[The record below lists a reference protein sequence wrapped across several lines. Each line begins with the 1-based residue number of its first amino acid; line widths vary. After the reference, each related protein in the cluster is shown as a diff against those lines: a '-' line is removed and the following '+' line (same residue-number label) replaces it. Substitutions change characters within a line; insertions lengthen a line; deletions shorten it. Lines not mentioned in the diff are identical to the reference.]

1 MTMKRLIVIFAI
13 ALLMPAISQAK
24 SGDDFSPVDLVNP
37 LMGTQ
42 SHHSFSQGNTY
53 PAIGRPWG
61 THLWTPQTA
70 ANKDTW
76 TYVYTAYKI
85 RGIKMTHQP
94 SPWVGDYGQFSLMP
108 VTTGPFTDENQRE
121 SWFTHKAEVAKPY
134 YYSVYLAEHD
144 ATFELTPTMRA
155 ARVRITYPEKE
166 QSYLVVDA
174 FEKGPAGGSEIK
186 IDGNRIYGVSRKIHN
201 QSLNKANQLWFVIES
216 DTPFETA
223 DVVTAEEGHAL
234 ALVGFKTARGQQVNL
249 RVAGSFISAEQ
260 AEQNLKEVEK
270 DFDTIKQEGRDEWNT
285 LMGRIK
291 VEGGTADEQKT
302 FYSCLY
308 RSLLFPH
315 DLSEITADGR
325 RVHRSPHDGDIHD
338 GYLFT
343 DTGFWDTFRCLFGL
357 LDLVWPDQAAKVQE
371 GLVNHY
377 LESGFLPEWCSPGH
391 CPTCMIG
398 NNSASVVSEAY
409 IKGLRGYDIEK
420 LWEALGH
427 GAHAA
432 LEGTTATGRL
442 GWEHYDKLG
451 YVPCDVNIRESAA
464 RTLEYAYDDWAIW
477 RLGKELG
484 KSEAELAPYAKAC
497 QNYRNL
503 YRKEV
508 GMMSGRKSDGSWPEP
523 FNPFKWGGDFTEG
536 NALQYTWSV
545 FHDPAGLAELMGGWD
560 CFAHA
565 LDTLFELPPIYDDS
579 YYGFTIHEI
588 REMQV
593 MNLGNYAHGNQPAQH
608 VIYMYDWCGQPW
620 KAQARVRE
628 VMKKFYNAA
637 ADGYCGDEDNGQT
650 SAWYVFSAMGFYP
663 VCPASGQYALGS
675 PLFNKVTVSLENG
688 KKIVICAADNSEK
701 NVYVGGL
708 NLNGKKHTANYIT
721 HDQLTKGAKLRFKM
735 QPQPDTARGT
745 APKDRPYSFSENK

>member
-1 MTMKRLIVIFAI
+1 MKRFKDILLIATILVPTLSFAGSRQT
-13 ALLMPAISQAK
+13 LSPA
-24 SGDDFSPVDLVNP
+24 DLANP

-42 SHHSFSQGNTY
+42 SHFSFSQGNTY

-76 TYVYTAYKI
+76 TYTYNAYKI

-108 VTTGPFTDENQRE
+108 VTTGPITDENQRE

-144 ATFELTPTMRA
+144 ATFELAPTERA
-155 ARVRITYPEKE
+155 ARIRITYPERE

-174 FEKGPAGGSEIK
+174 FEKGPAGGSEIR
-186 IDGNRIYGVSRKIHN
+186 IEGNRIYGVSRKIHN

-223 DVVTAEEGHAL
+223 EVRTPEEGHAV
-234 ALVGFKTARGQQVNL
+234 ALVGFRTARGQQINL
-249 RVAGSFISAEQ
+249 RAAASFISEDQALVNLAE
-260 AEQNLKEVEK
+260 AEA
-270 DFDTIKQEGRDEWNT
+270 DFDTVCREGRDQWNRE
-285 LMGRIK
+285 LSRIL
-291 VEGGTADEQKT
+291 VEGGSADEQKT

-325 RVHRSPHDGDIHD
+325 RVHRSPHDGRLHD

-357 LDLVWPDQAAKVQE
+357 VDLVWPEQAAKVQE
-371 GLVNHY
+371 SLVNHY

-398 NNSASVVSEAY
+398 NNSASVVAEAY
-409 IKGLRGYDIEK
+409 VKGLRGYDVEK
-420 LWEALGH
+420 LWEAVKH

-442 GWEHYDKLG
+442 GWEAYDSLG
-451 YVPCDVNIRESAA
+451 YVPCDMGIRESAA
-464 RTLEYAYDDWAIW
+464 RTLEYAYDDWCIW
-477 RLGKELG
+477 RLGKALG
-484 KSEAELAPYAKAC
+484 KSEEEIAPYAKAS

-503 YRKEV
+503 YKPSA
-508 GMMSGRKSDGSWPEP
+508 GMMSGRRSDGSWPEP

-545 FHDPAGLAELMGGWD
+545 FHDPAGLASLMGGWD
-560 CFAHA
+560 KFAHA

-579 YYGFTIHEI
+579 YYGITIHEI

-608 VIYMYDWCGQPW
+608 VIYLYDWCGQPW
-620 KAQARVRE
+620 KAQARARE
-628 VMKKFYNAA
+628 VMSKFYAPRP
-637 ADGYCGDEDNGQT
+637 DGYCGDEDNGQT
-650 SAWYVFSAMGFYP
+650 SAWYIFSALGFYP
-663 VCPASGQYALGS
+663 VCPASGEYALGS
-675 PLFNKVTVSLENG
+675 PLFCKATICPQGGKTIEVTA
-688 KKIVICAADNSEK
+688 KDNCPE
-701 NVYVGGL
+701 NVYVEKLKVDGR
-708 NLNGKKHTANYIT
+708 NYSRNYIT
-721 HDQLTKGAKLRFKM
+721 HSQLKAGARLGFKM
-735 QPQPDTARGT
+735 SDTPNTGRGT
-745 APKDRPYSFSENK
+745 ADGDRPYSFSNNK

>member
-1 MTMKRLIVIFAI
+1 MKKTIIILAI
-13 ALLMPAISQAK
+13 AALLMPLAATAK
-24 SGDDFSPVDLVNP
+24 GDVDPVDQVSTLV
-37 LMGTQ
+37 GTM
-42 SHHSFSQGNTY
+42 SHFTFSQGNTY

-76 TYVYTAYKI
+76 TYTYTAQKI

-94 SPWVGDYGQFSLMP
+94 SPWVGDYGQFCLMP
-108 VTTGPFTDENQRE
+108 VTTGPFVTDEERA
-121 SWFTHKAEVAKPY
+121 SWFTHKAETATPY

-155 ARVRITYPEKE
+155 ARVRITYPECE

-174 FEKGPAGGSEIK
+174 YEKGPAGGSEIR
-186 IDGNRIYGVSRKIHN
+186 IEGNRIYGISRKIHN

-223 DVVTAEEGHAL
+223 EVKTPEEGHAI

-249 RVAGSFISAEQ
+249 RAAASFISPEQ
-260 AEQNLKEVEK
+260 ALQNLKEVEA
-270 DFDTIKQEGRDEWNT
+270 DFDTIKAEGRKEWNRE
-285 LMGRIK
+285 LGRIK
-291 VEGGTADEQKT
+291 IEGGTAEEQQT

-315 DLSEITADGR
+315 DFSEITADGR
-325 RVHRSPHDGDIHD
+325 RVHMSPHDGKVHD

-343 DTGFWDTFRCLFGL
+343 DTGFWDTFRCLFAL
-357 LDLVWPDQAAKVQE
+357 LDLVWPHQAAKVQE

-398 NNSASVVSEAY
+398 NNSASVVAEAY
-409 IKGLRGYDIEK
+409 VKGLRGYDIEK
-420 LWEALGH
+420 LWEALKH

-432 LEGTTATGRL
+432 LENTTATGRL
-442 GWEHYDKLG
+442 GWEAYDKLG
-451 YVPCDVNIRESAA
+451 YVPCDMNIRESAA

-484 KSEAELAPYAKAC
+484 KSDEELAPYAKAAM
-497 QNYRNL
+497 NYRNL
-503 YRKEV
+503 YRKQV

-560 CFAHA
+560 SFAHA

-579 YYGFTIHEI
+579 YYGITIHEI

-608 VIYMYDWCGQPW
+608 VIYLYDWCGQPW
-620 KAQARVRE
+620 KAQSRARE
-628 VMKKFYNAA
+628 VMKQFYHAGP
-637 ADGYCGDEDNGQT
+637 DGYCGDEDNGQT
-650 SAWYVFSAMGFYP
+650 SAWYIFSALGFYP

-675 PLFNKVTVSLENG
+675 PLFDKAVITPESG
-688 KKIVICAADNSEK
+688 KKISIKAYNNGPD
-701 NVYVGGL
+701 NVYVDTFA
-708 NLNGKKHTANYIT
+708 LNGNWHKANYIT
-721 HDQLTKGAKLRFKM
+721 HSDLTKGAKLSFKM
-735 QPQPDTARGT
+735 SADPNTTRGT
-745 APKDRPYSFSENK
+745 AEADRPYSFSDNK

>member
-1 MTMKRLIVIFAI
+1 MKRFKDILLIAAILVPTLSFAGSRQ
-13 ALLMPAISQAK
+13 ALSPA
-24 SGDDFSPVDLVNP
+24 DLATP

-42 SHHSFSQGNTY
+42 SHFSFSQGNTY

-76 TYVYTAYKI
+76 TYTYNAYKI

-108 VTTGPFTDENQRE
+108 VTTGPITDENQRE

-144 ATFELTPTMRA
+144 ATFELAPTERA
-155 ARVRITYPEKE
+155 ARIRITYPERE

-174 FEKGPAGGSEIK
+174 FEKGPAGGSEIR
-186 IDGNRIYGVSRKIHN
+186 IEGSRIYGVSRKIHN

-223 DVVTAEEGHAL
+223 EVRTPEEGHAV
-234 ALVGFKTARGQQVNL
+234 ALVGFRTARGQQINL
-249 RVAGSFISAEQ
+249 RAAASFISEEQ
-260 AEQNLKEVEK
+260 ALVNLAEAEA
-270 DFDTIKQEGRDEWNT
+270 DFDTVCREGRDQWNRE
-285 LMGRIK
+285 LSRIL
-291 VEGGTADEQKT
+291 VEGGSADEQKT

-315 DLSEITADGR
+315 DLSEVTADGR
-325 RVHRSPHDGDIHD
+325 RVHRSPHDGRLHD

-357 LDLVWPDQAAKVQE
+357 LDLVWPEQAAKVQE
-371 GLVNHY
+371 SLVNHY

-398 NNSASVVSEAY
+398 NNSASVVAEAY
-409 IKGLRGYDIEK
+409 VKGLRGYDVEK
-420 LWEALGH
+420 LWEAVKH

-442 GWEHYDKLG
+442 GWEAYDKLG
-451 YVPCDVNIRESAA
+451 YVPCDINIRESAA
-464 RTLEYAYDDWAIW
+464 RTLEYAYDDWCIW
-477 RLGKELG
+477 RLGKALG
-484 KSEAELAPYAKAC
+484 KSEEEIAPYAKAS

-503 YRKEV
+503 YKPSA
-508 GMMSGRKSDGSWPEP
+508 GMMSGRRSDGSWPEP

-545 FHDPAGLAELMGGWD
+545 FHDPAGLATLMGGWD
-560 CFAHA
+560 KFAHA

-579 YYGFTIHEI
+579 YYGITIHEI

-608 VIYMYDWCGQPW
+608 VIYLYNWCGQPW
-620 KAQARVRE
+620 KAQARARE
-628 VMKKFYNAA
+628 VMSKFYGAGP
-637 ADGYCGDEDNGQT
+637 DGYCGDEDNGQT
-650 SAWYVFSAMGFYP
+650 SAWYIFSALGFYP
-663 VCPASGQYALGS
+663 VCPASGEYALGS
-675 PLFNKVTVSLENG
+675 PLFCKATIRPQGGKTIEVTA
-688 KKIVICAADNSEK
+688 KDNCPE
-701 NVYVGGL
+701 NVYVEKLKVDGRSYSR
-708 NLNGKKHTANYIT
+708 NYIT
-721 HDQLTKGAKLRFKM
+721 HSQLKAGARLGFKM
-735 QPQPDTARGT
+735 SDTPNTGRGT
-745 APKDRPYSFSENK
+745 ADGDRPYSFSNNK

>member
-1 MTMKRLIVIFAI
+1 MKQLK
-13 ALLMPAISQAK
+13 ALLLFAFVMMPVLASAGGK
-24 SGDDFSPVDLVNP
+24 DSLSPVDEVNP

-42 SHHSFSQGNTY
+42 SHFSFSQGNTY

-70 ANKDTW
+70 ANNDTW
-76 TYVYTAYKI
+76 TYTYNSYKI

-108 VTTGPFTDENQRE
+108 VTTGPVVTDEERA

-144 ATFELTPTMRA
+144 ATFELTPTERA

-174 FEKGPAGGSEIK
+174 FGKGPAGGSEIR
-186 IDGNRIYGVSRKIHN
+186 IDGKRIYGVSRKIHN
-201 QSLNKANQLWFVIES
+201 QSLNKADQLWFVIES

-223 DVVTAEEGHAL
+223 EVRTPEDGHAV

-249 RVAGSFISAEQ
+249 RAAASFISEEQ
-260 AEQNLKEVEK
+260 ALQNLKEVEK
-270 DFDTIKQEGRDEWNT
+270 DFDTICSEGRSEWDT
-285 LMGRIK
+285 QLSRIK
-291 VEGGTADEQKT
+291 VEGGTASERAT

-315 DLSEITADGR
+315 DLSEVTADGR
-325 RVHRSPHDGDIHD
+325 RIHRSPHDGNLHD

-357 LDLVWPDQAAKVQE
+357 VDLVWPLQAAKIQE

-377 LESGFLPEWCSPGH
+377 KESGFLPEWCSPGH

-398 NNSASVVSEAY
+398 NNSASVVSEAWA
-409 IKGLRGYDIEK
+409 KGIRGYDIET
-420 LWEALGH
+420 LWEALKH

-442 GWEHYDKLG
+442 GWEAYDKLG
-451 YVPCDVNIRESAA
+451 YVPCDINIRESAA
-464 RTLEYAYDDWAIW
+464 RTLEYAYDDWCIW
-477 RLGKELG
+477 SLGKALG
-484 KSEAELAPYAKAC
+484 KSEEELAPYAKAAL
-497 QNYRNL
+497 NYRNL
-503 YRKEV
+503 YREEF
-508 GMMSGRKSDGSWPEP
+508 GMMSGRKQDGSWPEA

-560 CFAHA
+560 KFAHA

-579 YYGFTIHEI
+579 YYGITIHEI

-593 MNLGNYAHGNQPAQH
+593 MNMGNYAHGNQPAQH
-608 VIYMYDWCGQPW
+608 VIYLYDWCGQPW
-620 KAQARVRE
+620 KAQARARE
-628 VMKKFYNAA
+628 VMKKFYSPGP
-637 ADGYCGDEDNGQT
+637 DGYCGDEDNGQT
-650 SAWYVFSAMGFYP
+650 SAWYIFSALGFYP
-663 VCPASGQYALGS
+663 VCPASGEYALGS
-675 PLFNKVTVSLENG
+675 PLFNKAVVSPESG
-688 KKIVICAADNSEK
+688 RKIVINAPDNSAS
-701 NVYVGGL
+701 NVYVDRFRI
-708 NLNGKKHTANYIT
+708 NGRRRTANFIT
-721 HDQLTKGAKLRFKM
+721 HSQLKDGAKLSFKM
-735 QPQPDTARGT
+735 TDKPNTDRGT
-745 APKDRPYSFSENK
+745 ADSDRPYSFSQTK

>member
-1 MTMKRLIVIFAI
+1 MKRTAVILAVL
-13 ALLMPAISQAK
+13 ALLMPAVASA
-24 SGDDFSPVDLVNP
+24 GDDFSPVDQVSTLV
-37 LMGTQ
+37 GTM

-70 ANKDTW
+70 ANNDTW
-76 TYVYTAYKI
+76 TYTYTANKI

-94 SPWVGDYGQFSLMP
+94 SPWVGDYGQFCLMP
-108 VTTGPFTDENQRE
+108 VTTGPVVKDDERA
-121 SWFTHKAEVAKPY
+121 SWFTHKAEVATPY

-144 ATFELTPTMRA
+144 ATLELTPTMRA
-155 ARVRITYPEKE
+155 ARVRITYPQKE

-174 FEKGPAGGSEIK
+174 YEKGPAGGSEIR
-186 IDGNRIYGVSRKIHN
+186 IEGNRIYGISRKIHN

-216 DTPFETA
+216 DTPFQ
-223 DVVTAEEGHAL
+223 TAEVKMPEDGHAI
-234 ALVGFKTARGQQVNL
+234 ALVGFKTAEGQQVNL
-249 RVAGSFISAEQ
+249 KAAASFISPEQ
-260 AEQNLKEVEK
+260 AEQNLKELDGK
-270 DFDTIKQEGRDEWNT
+270 DFEAVKAEGNAEWNRE
-285 LMGRIK
+285 LGRIRI
-291 VEGGTADEQKT
+291 EGGTPDEQKT

-325 RVHRSPHDGDIHD
+325 RVHKSPHDGKVHD

-357 LDLVWPDQAAKVQE
+357 IDLVWPEQAAKIQE
-371 GLVNHY
+371 SLVNHY

-420 LWEALGH
+420 LWEALKH

-432 LEGTTATGRL
+432 LEKTTATGRL
-442 GWEHYDKLG
+442 GWEEYDALG
-451 YVPCDVNIRESAA
+451 YVPCDIGIRESAA

-477 RLGKELG
+477 NLGKALG
-484 KSEAELAPYAKAC
+484 KGEEELAPYAKAC

-503 YRKEV
+503 YREKV
-508 GMMSGRKSDGSWPEP
+508 GMMSGRKKDGSWPEP
-523 FNPFKWGGDFTEG
+523 FNPYKWGGDFTEG

-545 FHDPAGLAELMGGWD
+545 FHDPAGLAEIMGGWEK
-560 CFAHA
+560 FAGN
-565 LDTLFELPPIYDDS
+565 LDALFELPPLYDDS

-593 MNLGNYAHGNQPAQH
+593 MNMGNYAHGNQPAQH
-608 VIYMYDWCGQPW
+608 VIYLYDWCAQPW
-620 KAQARVRE
+620 KTQARVRDA
-628 VMKKFYNAA
+628 MKKLYHSGP
-637 ADGYCGDEDNGQT
+637 DGYCGDEDNGQT
-650 SAWYVFSAMGFYP
+650 SAWYIFSALGFYP
-663 VCPASGQYALGS
+663 VCPASGEYALGS
-675 PLFNKVTVSLENG
+675 PLFDKATITTENG
-688 KKIVICAADNSEK
+688 KKIEINAKGNGAE
-701 NVYVGGL
+701 NVYVDSFKF
-708 NLNGKKHTANYIT
+708 NGKNHTANFIT
-721 HDQLTKGAKLRFKM
+721 HDKLSKGAKLVFKM
-735 QPQPDTARGT
+735 SAQPNTGRGT
-745 APKDRPYSFSENK
+745 KPADRPYSFSENK

>member
-1 MTMKRLIVIFAI
+1 MKRTAVILALLV
-13 ALLMPAISQAK
+13 LLMPATVSAK
-24 SGDDFSPVDLVNP
+24 GEVAPVDQVNI
-37 LMGTQ
+37 LMGTM

-70 ANKDTW
+70 PNRDTW
-76 TYVYTAYKI
+76 TYTYTANKI

-108 VTTGPFTDENQRE
+108 VTTGPITDENRRE
-121 SWFTHKAEVAKPY
+121 SWFTHKAEIAKPY
-134 YYSVYLAEHD
+134 YYNVFLAEHET
-144 ATFELTPTMRA
+144 TFELTPTMRA
-155 ARVRITYPEKE
+155 ARVRITYPERE

-174 FEKGPAGGSEIK
+174 FEKGPAGGSEIR
-186 IDGNRIYGVSRKIHN
+186 IEGNRIYGISRKIHN
-201 QSLNKANQLWFVIES
+201 QSLNAANQLWFVIES

-223 DVVTAEEGHAL
+223 EVRTPEEGHAI
-234 ALVGFKTARGQQVNL
+234 ALVGFKTTRGQKVNL
-249 RVAGSFISAEQ
+249 KAAASFISADQ
-260 AEQNLKEVEK
+260 AEQNLKELDGK
-270 DFDTIKQEGRDEWNT
+270 DFDAVMAEGRAEWNSQ
-285 LMGRIK
+285 LGRISI
-291 VEGGTADEQKT
+291 EGGTPEQQKT

-325 RVHRSPHDGDIHD
+325 RVHRSPHDGKVHD

-357 LDLVWPDQAAKVQE
+357 LDLVWPAQGAKVQE
-371 GLVNHY
+371 SLVNHY

-398 NNSASVVSEAY
+398 NNSASVVAEAWV
-409 IKGLRGYDIEK
+409 KGLRGYDIEK
-420 LWEALGH
+420 LWEALKH

-432 LEGTTATGRL
+432 MPGTTATGRL

-484 KSEAELAPYAKAC
+484 KSDEEIAPYAKAAL
-497 QNYRNL
+497 NYRNL
-503 YRKEV
+503 YRQTA
-508 GMMSGRKSDGSWPEP
+508 GMMSGRNADGTWPVP

-545 FHDPAGLAELMGGWD
+545 FHDPAGLASLMGGWD
-560 CFAHA
+560 EFAQA
-565 LDTLFELPPIYDDS
+565 LDNLFELPPIYDDS

-593 MNLGNYAHGNQPAQH
+593 MNMGNYAHGNQPAQH
-608 VIYMYDWCGQPW
+608 VIYLYDWCGQPW

-628 VMKKFYNAA
+628 AMDKLYHAGP
-637 ADGYCGDEDNGQT
+637 DGYCGDEDNGQT
-650 SAWYVFSAMGFYP
+650 SAWYIFSAMGFYP
-663 VCPASGQYALGS
+663 VCPASAEYALGS
-675 PLFNKVTVSLENG
+675 PLFDKVTITTEND
-688 KKIVICAADNSEK
+688 KKIEIKAKGNGAE
-701 NVYVGGL
+701 NVYVESVKI
-708 NLNGKKHTANYIT
+708 NGRRHAANYVT
-721 HDQLTKGAKLRFKM
+721 HTQLAGGAKLDFRMSSK
-735 QPQPDTARGT
+735 PNTRRGT
-745 APKDRPYSFSENK
+745 AESDRPYSFSDNN

>member
-1 MTMKRLIVIFAI
+1 MKRFKDILLIAAILVPTLSFAGSRQ
-13 ALLMPAISQAK
+13 ALSPA
-24 SGDDFSPVDLVNP
+24 DLANP

-42 SHHSFSQGNTY
+42 SHFSFSQGNTY

-76 TYVYTAYKI
+76 TYTYNAYKI

-108 VTTGPFTDENQRE
+108 VTTGPITDENQRE

-144 ATFELTPTMRA
+144 ATFELAPTERA
-155 ARVRITYPEKE
+155 ARIRITYPERE

-174 FEKGPAGGSEIK
+174 FEKGPAGGSEIR
-186 IDGNRIYGVSRKIHN
+186 IEGSRIYGVSRKIHS

-223 DVVTAEEGHAL
+223 EVRTPEEGHAV
-234 ALVGFKTARGQQVNL
+234 ALVGFRTARGQQINL
-249 RVAGSFISAEQ
+249 RAAASFISEEQ
-260 AEQNLKEVEK
+260 ALVNLAEAEA
-270 DFDTIKQEGRDEWNT
+270 DFDTVCREGRDQWNRE
-285 LMGRIK
+285 LSRIL
-291 VEGGTADEQKT
+291 VEGGSADEQKT

-315 DLSEITADGR
+315 DLSEVTADGR
-325 RVHRSPHDGDIHD
+325 RVHRSPHDGRLHD

-357 LDLVWPDQAAKVQE
+357 LDLVWPEQAAKVQE
-371 GLVNHY
+371 SLVNHY

-398 NNSASVVSEAY
+398 NNSASVVAEAY
-409 IKGLRGYDIEK
+409 VKGLRGYDVEK
-420 LWEALGH
+420 LWEAVKH

-442 GWEHYDKLG
+442 GWEAYDKLG
-451 YVPCDVNIRESAA
+451 YVPCDINIRESAA
-464 RTLEYAYDDWAIW
+464 RTLEYAYDDWCIW
-477 RLGKELG
+477 RLGKALG
-484 KSEAELAPYAKAC
+484 KSEEEIAPYAKAS
-497 QNYRNL
+497 QNYSNL
-503 YRKEV
+503 YKPSA
-508 GMMSGRKSDGSWPEP
+508 GMMSGRRSDGSWPEP

-545 FHDPAGLAELMGGWD
+545 FHDPAGLATLMGGWD
-560 CFAHA
+560 KFAHA

-579 YYGFTIHEI
+579 YYGITIHEI

-608 VIYMYDWCGQPW
+608 VIYLYNWCGQPW
-620 KAQARVRE
+620 KAQARARE
-628 VMKKFYNAA
+628 VMSKFYGAGP
-637 ADGYCGDEDNGQT
+637 DGYCGDEDNGQT
-650 SAWYVFSAMGFYP
+650 SAWYIFSALGFYP
-663 VCPASGQYALGS
+663 VCPASGEYALGS
-675 PLFNKVTVSLENG
+675 PLFCKATIRPQGGKTIEVTA
-688 KKIVICAADNSEK
+688 KDNCPE
-701 NVYVGGL
+701 NVYVEKLKVDGRSYSR
-708 NLNGKKHTANYIT
+708 NYIT
-721 HDQLTKGAKLRFKM
+721 HSQLKAGARLGFKM
-735 QPQPDTARGT
+735 SDTPNTGRGT
-745 APKDRPYSFSENK
+745 ADGDRPYSFSNNK